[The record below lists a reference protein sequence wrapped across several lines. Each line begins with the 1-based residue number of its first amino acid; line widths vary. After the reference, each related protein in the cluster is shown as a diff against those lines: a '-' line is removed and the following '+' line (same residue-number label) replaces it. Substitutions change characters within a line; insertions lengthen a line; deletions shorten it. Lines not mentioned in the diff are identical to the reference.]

1 MSQAKNNWQ
10 IVFMRFF
17 IFYLLCSVSYGYVY
31 GQSSETKPVVS
42 EEAHSKESLT
52 ILKDQ
57 LKRYVD
63 SLMLVLLDEET
74 TKANQIEILEEIKS
88 IAELNGE
95 ISIALSQISQSNLK
109 DENRSLWV
117 KSQAELIRRKQLAL
131 DSLQRRE
138 KKLDHDFW
146 VNLTLDGVV
155 IVAGGVLFFVPAIG
169 PVFSIPLIAGRISL
183 TGQKLGAILM
193 ATGSIESGLELWNYF
208 FEGEE
213 EEGRALSFV
222 SDLVLRDVLTKELFN
237 ILSSVQQRDKYLAIN
252 LFGSADEEN
261 FIKALLNSME
271 DDQYSVQ
278 ARLSSMRALRAFK
291 DMEGSLKEKVISAL
305 KEVIDKSDIPALR
318 ETALPILGEMGEGD
332 LQVAEYLADKGDNE
346 KEEEKLRLIA
356 LVQLGRHE
364 AYFLSSINILADWL
378 KDRRDRNQDPLNI
391 QPEIPDSFANSLLL
405 VERLNLSENHIPVVR
420 EFILSGILSAEL
432 KLRFSGTLLSWDKSP
447 ENKALI
453 KTAYTDI
460 VQELDLYV
468 ESIFEGNLFEE
479 NYPVYQFLQ
488 EGIDEIKADK
498 NLERTLKAIERMLE
512 DLKLLHPNQI
522 KIVKKV
528 ENFLNSLKKLLEM
541 IE

>member
-1 MSQAKNNWQ
+1 M
-10 IVFMRFF
+10 
-17 IFYLLCSVSYGYVY
+17 
-31 GQSSETKPVVS
+31 
-42 EEAHSKESLT
+42 
-52 ILKDQ
+52 
-57 LKRYVD
+57 
-63 SLMLVLLDEET
+63 
-74 TKANQIEILEEIKS
+74 
-88 IAELNGE
+88 
-95 ISIALSQISQSNLK
+95 
-109 DENRSLWV
+109 
-117 KSQAELIRRKQLAL
+117 
-131 DSLQRRE
+131 
-138 KKLDHDFW
+138 
-146 VNLTLDGVV
+146 NLTLDGVV

-169 PVFSIPLIAGRISL
+169 PALSIPLTAGRISL

-193 ATGSIESGLELWNYF
+193 ATGSIESGLEFWNYF

-252 LFGSADEEN
+252 LFGSSDEEN

-305 KEVIDKSDIPALR
+305 KEVIDKSDIPSLR

-356 LVQLGRHE
+356 LVQLGRDR
-364 AYFLSSINILADWL
+364 AYFLRSIKRLANWL
-378 KDRRDRNQDPLNI
+378 KGRNHKRYPLNI
-391 QPEIPDSFANSLLL
+391 QPEIPDSFLKSLLL
-405 VERLNLSENHIPVVR
+405 VERLNLSESHLIVVK

-432 KLRFSGTLLSWDKSP
+432 KLRFSETLLSWDKSP

-460 VQELDLYV
+460 IQELDLYV

-479 NYPVYQFLQ
+479 NFPVYQFLQ
-488 EGIDEIKADK
+488 ERIDEIKV
-498 NLERTLKAIERMLE
+498 IENPEIIEQNIELMIE
-512 DLKLLHPNQI
+512 DIKLLHHDQE

-528 ENFLNSLKKLLEM
+528 ESFLNSLKKLLESL
-541 IE
+541 

>member
-1 MSQAKNNWQ
+1 MKYL
-10 IVFMRFF
+10 IV
-17 IFYLLCSVSYGYVY
+17 FYLLLSGSYGY
-31 GQSSETKPVVS
+31 SHPFETTSAVS
-42 EEAHSKESLT
+42 EETDSKKSLN
-52 ILKDQ
+52 ILRDQ

-63 SLMLVLLDEET
+63 SLMLVFLNEKT
-74 TKANQIEILEEIKS
+74 PKQNQIEILEEIQS

-95 ISIALSQISQSNLK
+95 ITTALSQLSQSGIAITDFKTSQAKFK
-109 DENRSLWV
+109 DENISLWV
-117 KSQAELIRRKQLAL
+117 KTQTELIRRKQLAL

-138 KKLDHDFW
+138 RKLDHDFW

-155 IVAGGVLFFVPAIG
+155 IVTGGVLFFVPAIG
-169 PVFSIPLIAGRISL
+169 PVLSIPLTAGRISL

-193 ATGSIESGLELWNYF
+193 ATGSVESGLELWNYF
-208 FEGEE
+208 FKGEE

-332 LQVAEYLADKGDNE
+332 LQVAEYLEEKGDETN
-346 KEEEKLRLIA
+346 KNEKLRLIA
-356 LVQLGRHE
+356 LIQLGRDKAH
-364 AYFLSSINILADWL
+364 FSSYINLLADWL
-378 KDRRDRNQDPLNI
+378 KDRDHKQKPLSI
-391 QPEIPDSFANSLLL
+391 QPEIPDSFVNSLLL
-405 VERLNLSENHIPVVR
+405 VESSGLSENHLIVVK

-432 KLRFSGTLLSWDKSP
+432 KLRFSETLLSWDKSP

-460 VQELDLYV
+460 VRELDLYV
-468 ESIFEGNLFEE
+468 EDLFEGNLFEE

-488 EGIDEIKADK
+488 ERIDKI
-498 NLERTLKAIERMLE
+498 KAIENPEIAGREIERMMKE
-512 DLKLLHPNQI
+512 LKKTYSNQI

-528 ENFLNSLKKLLEM
+528 ENFLNSLKKLLESL
-541 IE
+541 